1 MKKSVY
7 NYHNF
12 LALNMAEVEDFVN
25 IHDNGYWD
33 CEPVK
38 VEADVYG
45 LISGRHAMPVDE
57 YVFEEIENMFS
68 FFDLE
73 VKALSS
79 IEKTSDLLVLYVT
92 GLTVATVSVLNVAK
106 KLGYKDVVLKHY
118 NRDNGL
124 YESQWVYQFRWIKY
138 GIS

>member
-124 YESQWVYQFRWIKY
+124 DESQWVY
-138 GIS
+138 

>member
-12 LALNMAEVEDFVN
+12 VGLNMAEVEDFVN

-33 CEPVK
+33 CEPVE
-38 VEADVYG
+38 VDADVYG
-45 LISGRHAMPVDE
+45 LVSGRHAIPVEE
-57 YVFEEIENMFS
+57 YIFTEIEDMFS

-79 IEKTSDLLVLYVT
+79 IKKTSDLLVLYVT

-124 YESQWVYQFRWIKY
+124 YESQWVY
-138 GIS
+138 

>member
-57 YVFEEIENMFS
+57 YVFEEIESMFS

-124 YESQWVYQFRWIKY
+124 YESQWVY
-138 GIS
+138 

>member
-25 IHDNGYWD
+25 IHDNGCWD

-38 VEADVYG
+38 VDADVYG
-45 LISGRHAMPVDE
+45 LVKGRHAMPVSE
-57 YVFEEIENMFS
+57 YVFDEIEDMFNFS
-68 FFDLE
+68 RLE
-73 VKALSS
+73 TVAFSR
-79 IEKTSDLLVLYVT
+79 IVKTSDTLMLYVT
-92 GLTVATVSVLNVAK
+92 GLTVATVAVLNIAK
-106 KLGYKDVVLKHY
+106 ILGYKDVVLKHY

-124 YESQWVYQFRWIKY
+124 YESQWVY
-138 GIS
+138 

>member
-45 LISGRHAMPVDE
+45 LISGRHAMPVEE
-57 YVFEEIENMFS
+57 YVFDEIEDMFR

-79 IEKTSDLLVLYVT
+79 IEKTSDLLVLYIT
-92 GLTVATVSVLNVAK
+92 GLTVATISVINVAK

-124 YESQWVYQFRWIKY
+124 YESQWVY
-138 GIS
+138 

>member
-12 LALNMAEVEDFVN
+12 VGLNMAEVEDFVN

-38 VEADVYG
+38 VDADVYG
-45 LISGRHAMPVDE
+45 LVSGRHAMPVDE
-57 YVFEEIENMFS
+57 YVFDEIEDMFR

-73 VKALSS
+73 VKAISS

-124 YESQWVYQFRWIKY
+124 YEGQWVY
-138 GIS
+138 

>member
-12 LALNMAEVEDFVN
+12 LALNMVEVEDFVN

-57 YVFEEIENMFS
+57 YVFDEIENMFS
-68 FFDLE
+68 FFVLE

-106 KLGYKDVVLKHY
+106 KLGYKEVVLKHY

-124 YESQWVYQFRWIKY
+124 YESQWVY
-138 GIS
+138 

>member
-38 VEADVYG
+38 LEADVYG
-45 LISGRHAMPVDE
+45 LVSGRHEMPVEE
-57 YVFEEIENMFS
+57 YIFTEIEDMFK
-68 FFDLE
+68 FFNLE
-73 VKALSS
+73 VQALSS
-79 IEKTSDLLVLYVT
+79 IKKTSDLLVLYVT
-92 GLTVATVSVLNVAK
+92 GLTVATVSVINVAK

-124 YESQWVYQFRWIKY
+124 YESQWVY
-138 GIS
+138 

>member
-12 LALNMAEVEDFVN
+12 LALNMVEVEDFVN

-57 YVFEEIENMFS
+57 YVFDEIEDMFR
-68 FFDLE
+68 FGELE
-73 VKALSS
+73 RVAMNN
-79 IEKTSDLLVLYVT
+79 IVKTSDTFVLYVT
-92 GLTVATVSVLNVAK
+92 GLTVATVSVINVAK
-106 KLGYKDVVLKHY
+106 NLGYKQIALKHY

-124 YESQWVYQFRWIKY
+124 YECQWVY
-138 GIS
+138 

>member
-12 LALNMAEVEDFVN
+12 VGLNMAEVEDFVN

-38 VEADVYG
+38 VDADVYG
-45 LISGRHAMPVDE
+45 LVSGRHAMPVEE
-57 YVFEEIENMFS
+57 YIFTEIEDMFS

-73 VKALSS
+73 VKALSY
-79 IEKTSDLLVLYVT
+79 IKKTSDLLVLYVT

-124 YESQWVYQFRWIKY
+124 YESQWVY
-138 GIS
+138 

>member
-45 LISGRHAMPVDE
+45 LISGRHEMPVEE
-57 YVFEEIENMFS
+57 YVFDEIEDMFR

-92 GLTVATVSVLNVAK
+92 GLTVATISVINVAK

-124 YESQWVYQFRWIKY
+124 YESQWVY
-138 GIS
+138 

>member
-12 LALNMAEVEDFVN
+12 VGLNMAEVEDFVN

-38 VEADVYG
+38 VDADVYG
-45 LISGRHAMPVDE
+45 LVSGRHAMPVDE
-57 YVFEEIENMFS
+57 YVFDEIEDMFS

-79 IEKTSDLLVLYVT
+79 IKKTSDLLVLYVT

-124 YESQWVYQFRWIKY
+124 YESQWVY
-138 GIS
+138 

>member
-33 CEPVK
+33 CETVK

-45 LISGRHAMPVDE
+45 LISGRHAMPVEE
-57 YVFEEIENMFS
+57 YVFDEIEDMFR

-92 GLTVATVSVLNVAK
+92 GLTVATISVINVAK

-124 YESQWVYQFRWIKY
+124 YESQWVY
-138 GIS
+138 

>member
-45 LISGRHAMPVDE
+45 LISGRHAMPVEE
-57 YVFEEIENMFS
+57 YVFDEIEDMFR

-73 VKALSS
+73 VKALP
-79 IEKTSDLLVLYVT
+79 LLKRHLIYWCYT
-92 GLTVATVSVLNVAK
+92 LQA
-106 KLGYKDVVLKHY
+106 
-118 NRDNGL
+118 
-124 YESQWVYQFRWIKY
+124 
-138 GIS
+138 

>member
-45 LISGRHAMPVDE
+45 LISGRHAMPVEE
-57 YVFEEIENMFS
+57 YIFTEIEDMFK
-68 FFDLE
+68 FFNLE
-73 VKALSS
+73 VQAISS
-79 IEKTSDLLVLYVT
+79 IKKTSDLLVLYVT
-92 GLTVATVSVLNVAK
+92 GLTVATISVINVAK

-124 YESQWVYQFRWIKY
+124 YESQWVY
-138 GIS
+138 

>member
-1 MKKSVY
+1 MKKNVY

-12 LALNMAEVEDFVN
+12 LALNTAEVEDFVN

-57 YVFEEIENMFS
+57 YVFDEIENMFS

-124 YESQWVYQFRWIKY
+124 YESQWVY
-138 GIS
+138 

>member
-12 LALNMAEVEDFVN
+12 VGLNMAEVEDFVN

-38 VEADVYG
+38 VDADVYG
-45 LISGRHAMPVDE
+45 LVSGRHEMPVEE
-57 YVFEEIENMFS
+57 YIFTEIEDMFK
-68 FFDLE
+68 FFNLE
-73 VKALSS
+73 VQAISS
-79 IEKTSDLLVLYVT
+79 IKKTSDLLVLYVT
-92 GLTVATVSVLNVAK
+92 GLTVATISVINVAK

-124 YESQWVYQFRWIKY
+124 YESQWVY
-138 GIS
+138 

>member
-45 LISGRHAMPVDE
+45 LIRGRHAMPVDE
-57 YVFEEIENMFS
+57 YVFDEIEDMFR

-79 IEKTSDLLVLYVT
+79 VEKTSDLLVLYVT

-124 YESQWVYQFRWIKY
+124 YESQWVY
-138 GIS
+138 

>member
-124 YESQWVYQFRWIKY
+124 YECQWVY
-138 GIS
+138 

>member
-45 LISGRHAMPVDE
+45 LISGRHAMSVEE
-57 YVFEEIENMFS
+57 YVFDEIEDMFR

-92 GLTVATVSVLNVAK
+92 GLTVATISVINVAK

-124 YESQWVYQFRWIKY
+124 YESQWVY
-138 GIS
+138 

>member
-12 LALNMAEVEDFVN
+12 VGLNMAEVEDFVN

-38 VEADVYG
+38 VDADVYG
-45 LISGRHAMPVDE
+45 LVSGRHEMPVEE
-57 YVFEEIENMFS
+57 YIFTEIEDMFK
-68 FFDLE
+68 FFNLE
-73 VKALSS
+73 VQALSS
-79 IEKTSDLLVLYVT
+79 IKKTSDLLVLYVT
-92 GLTVATVSVLNVAK
+92 GLTVATISVINVAK

-124 YESQWVYQFRWIKY
+124 YESQWVY
-138 GIS
+138 

>member
-12 LALNMAEVEDFVN
+12 VGLNMAEVEDFVN

-57 YVFEEIENMFS
+57 YVFDEIENMFS

-124 YESQWVYQFRWIKY
+124 YESQWVY
-138 GIS
+138 

>member
-12 LALNMAEVEDFVN
+12 IALNMAEVEDFVN

-38 VEADVYG
+38 VDADVYG
-45 LISGRHAMPVDE
+45 LVSGRHAMPVSE
-57 YVFEEIENMFS
+57 YVFDEIEDMFK
-68 FFDLE
+68 FFNLE
-73 VKALSS
+73 VQALSS
-79 IEKTSDLLVLYVT
+79 IKKTSDLLMLYVT

-106 KLGYKDVVLKHY
+106 KLGYKEVVLKHY

-124 YESQWVYQFRWIKY
+124 YESQWVY
-138 GIS
+138 

>member
-12 LALNMAEVEDFVN
+12 IGLNMAEVEDFVN

-38 VEADVYG
+38 VDADVYG
-45 LISGRHAMPVDE
+45 LVSGRHAMPVEE
-57 YVFEEIENMFS
+57 YIFTEIEDMFS

-92 GLTVATVSVLNVAK
+92 GLTVATVSVLNVSK
-106 KLGYKDVVLKHY
+106 KLGYKEVVLKHY

-124 YESQWVYQFRWIKY
+124 YESQWVY
-138 GIS
+138 

>member
-45 LISGRHAMPVDE
+45 LISGRHAMPVEE
-57 YVFEEIENMFS
+57 YVFDEIEDMFR

-73 VKALSS
+73 VNALSS

-106 KLGYKDVVLKHY
+106 KLGYKEVVLKHY

-124 YESQWVYQFRWIKY
+124 YECQWVY
-138 GIS
+138 

>member
-12 LALNMAEVEDFVN
+12 LALNMAEVEDF
-25 IHDNGYWD
+25 IHIYDCGYWD

-45 LISGRHAMPVDE
+45 LISGRHAMPVEE
-57 YVFEEIENMFS
+57 YVFDEIEDMFR

-106 KLGYKDVVLKHY
+106 KLGYKEVVLKHY

-124 YESQWVYQFRWIKY
+124 YECQWVY
-138 GIS
+138 

>member
-12 LALNMAEVEDFVN
+12 IGLNMAEVEDFVN

-38 VEADVYG
+38 VDADVYG
-45 LISGRHAMPVDE
+45 LVSGRHAMPVEE
-57 YVFEEIENMFS
+57 YIFTEIEDMFS

-106 KLGYKDVVLKHY
+106 KLGYKEVVLKHY

-124 YESQWVYQFRWIKY
+124 YESQWVY
-138 GIS
+138 

>member
-45 LISGRHAMPVDE
+45 LISGRHAMPVEE
-57 YVFEEIENMFS
+57 YVFDEIEDMFR

-106 KLGYKDVVLKHY
+106 KLGYKEVVLKHY

-124 YESQWVYQFRWIKY
+124 YESQWVY
-138 GIS
+138 

>member
-45 LISGRHAMPVDE
+45 LISGRHAMPVEE
-57 YVFEEIENMFS
+57 YIFTEIEDMFK
-68 FFDLE
+68 FFNLE
-73 VKALSS
+73 VQALSS
-79 IEKTSDLLVLYVT
+79 IKKTSDLLVLYVT
-92 GLTVATVSVLNVAK
+92 GLTVATISVINVAK

-124 YESQWVYQFRWIKY
+124 YESQWIY
-138 GIS
+138 

>member
-12 LALNMAEVEDFVN
+12 VGLNMAEVEDFVN

-38 VEADVYG
+38 VDADVYG
-45 LISGRHAMPVDE
+45 LVSGRHAMPVEE
-57 YVFEEIENMFS
+57 YIFTEIEDMFS

-79 IEKTSDLLVLYVT
+79 IKKTSDLLVLYVT

-106 KLGYKDVVLKHY
+106 KLGYIDVVLKHY

-124 YESQWVYQFRWIKY
+124 YESQWVY
-138 GIS
+138 

>member
-45 LISGRHAMPVDE
+45 LISGRHAMPVEE
-57 YVFEEIENMFS
+57 YIFTEIEDMFK
-68 FFDLE
+68 FFNLE
-73 VKALSS
+73 VQALSS
-79 IEKTSDLLVLYVT
+79 IKKTSDLLVLYVT
-92 GLTVATVSVLNVAK
+92 GLTVATISVINIAK

-124 YESQWVYQFRWIKY
+124 YESQWVY
-138 GIS
+138 

>member
-12 LALNMAEVEDFVN
+12 VGLNMAEVEDFVN

-38 VEADVYG
+38 VDADVYG
-45 LISGRHAMPVDE
+45 LVSGRHAMPVEE
-57 YVFEEIENMFS
+57 YIFTEIEDMFS

-106 KLGYKDVVLKHY
+106 KLGYKEVVLKHY

-124 YESQWVYQFRWIKY
+124 YESQWVY
-138 GIS
+138 

>member
-12 LALNMAEVEDFVN
+12 VGLNMAEVEDFVN

-38 VEADVYG
+38 VDADVYG
-45 LISGRHAMPVDE
+45 LVSGRHAMPVEE
-57 YVFEEIENMFS
+57 YIFTEIEDMFS

-124 YESQWVYQFRWIKY
+124 YESQWVY
-138 GIS
+138 

>member
-1 MKKSVY
+1 
-7 NYHNF
+7 
-12 LALNMAEVEDFVN
+12 
-25 IHDNGYWD
+25 
-33 CEPVK
+33 
-38 VEADVYG
+38 
-45 LISGRHAMPVDE
+45 MPVDE

-124 YESQWVYQFRWIKY
+124 YESQWVY
-138 GIS
+138 

>member
-1 MKKSVY
+1 MKKNVY

-12 LALNMAEVEDFVN
+12 VGLNMAEVEDFVN

-57 YVFEEIENMFS
+57 YVFDEIENMFS
-68 FFDLE
+68 FFNLE

-106 KLGYKDVVLKHY
+106 KLGYKEVVLKHY

-124 YESQWVYQFRWIKY
+124 YESQWVY
-138 GIS
+138 

>member
-45 LISGRHAMPVDE
+45 LISGRHAMPVEE
-57 YVFEEIENMFS
+57 YVFDEIEDMFR

-92 GLTVATVSVLNVAK
+92 GLTVATISVINVAK

-118 NRDNGL
+118 NRDSGL
-124 YESQWVYQFRWIKY
+124 YECQWVY
-138 GIS
+138 